1 MATLDIIVTDN
12 DTIAITWILLCTALV
27 LLMQPGF
34 TCFESGLVRNKN
46 NINVALKNVADFCVS
61 GVCFWL
67 IGFAFMY
74 GDSWK
79 GLIGLD
85 LFAIGHQHPPIVLAF
100 FLFQMMFCGTAATI
114 MSGAVAERMRFSGY
128 LICSFITATLLFP
141 IIGHWVWNGT
151 HLSVGDTGWLA
162 KMGFIDF
169 AGATVVHSVGGWVA
183 LIAIMIVGPRLGRFS
198 DDGKTREMY
207 SQNLPLSALG
217 TFLLFIGWFGFNGG
231 SIIDPTADLAKIFSN
246 TAMSACAGGFSALM
260 LSWNIHSMRGIRYLL
275 NGLLAGLVAISA
287 SANVVD
293 LSGAVIIGATSGC
306 ISVVLVSVL
315 EKSKLDDVV
324 SAVPVHLGGGIW
336 GTLAVALLAP
346 TDFLASGSRLEQLYI
361 QMSGVVATAAWVVGL
376 GYPLLKIVNHFH
388 PLRVSA
394 QTETI
399 GLNFGEHGMKD
410 ELVDLMDQFDRIVK
424 AHDMESHLKV
434 DHGSDY
440 SNLSM
445 TYNYLLDSTNR
456 HFREKE
462 KELLKMA
469 SLDPLTGVPN
479 RRVYE
484 QAIENTV
491 KKSHEDNKDFALL
504 ILDLDYFK
512 QYNDHYGHQLGD
524 YCLQN
529 VCQALSSVTRR
540 QHDILARIGGEEFAF
555 ILRDTN
561 LHDARRIAELLR
573 KEVEMLEIPH
583 VHSECDFVT
592 VSIGGAVWDM
602 RINLPHTVLFDEAD
616 AALFKAKEQG
626 RNQVVF
632 FSDHSDW

>member
-1 MATLDIIVTDN
+1 MDIIVTDN

-67 IGFAFMY
+67 VGFAFMY

-85 LFAIGHQHPPIVLAF
+85 LFVIGHQHPPIVLAF

-198 DDGKTREMY
+198 DEGKTREMY

-231 SIIDPTADLAKIFSN
+231 SIIDPSSDLAKIFSN
-246 TAMSACAGGFSALM
+246 TALSACAGGFSALM

-275 NGLLAGLVAISA
+275 NGLLSGLVAISA

-293 LSGAVIIGATSGC
+293 LGGAVIIGAISGC

-346 TDFLASGSRLEQLYI
+346 TEFLASGSRLEQFYI

-376 GYPLLKIVNHFH
+376 GYPLLTIINHFY

-424 AHDMESHLKV
+424 ARDMESHLKV

-462 KELLKMA
+462 KELLRMA
-469 SLDPLTGVPN
+469 SLDPLTGIPN

-484 QAIENTV
+484 QAMENTIR
-491 KKSHEDNKDFALL
+491 KSLEDNEDFALL

-529 VCQALSSVTRR
+529 VCQALSSITRR
-540 QHDILARIGGEEFAF
+540 QQDIFARIGGEEFAF
-555 ILRDTN
+555 ILRNTN
-561 LHDARRIAELLR
+561 PRDARRVAESLR
-573 KEVEMLEIPH
+573 KEVEKLEIPH

-602 RINLPHTVLFDEAD
+602 RINLPHTALFDEAD
-616 AALFKAKEQG
+616 KALFKAKEQG